1 LLEMLGTPVILLTH
15 SQGGG
20 IGFDITEARPQLVK
34 AMVTVEPGGPQ
45 IGSVNTATAEAGPRD
60 PRSWGLTTNRFE
72 FDPPANQP
80 SDLNVVLEEKSERP
94 DEARCWLQV
103 EPARKLVKWKN
114 IRVLSVSA
122 DGTYH
127 RTYDACIP
135 KWLNQA
141 GVSTDFVRLETVGIR
156 GNSHMMMLEKN
167 SDDVIKF
174 IVSWIQ
180 KNTTT

>member
-1 LLEMLGTPVILLTH
+1 M
-15 SQGGG
+15 
-20 IGFDITEARPQLVK
+20 
-34 AMVTVEPGGPQ
+34 
-45 IGSVNTATAEAGPRD
+45 
-60 PRSWGLTTNRFE
+60 
-72 FDPPANQP
+72 
-80 SDLNVVLEEKSERP
+80 NVALEEKSERP

-127 RTYDACIP
+127 RTYDPCIP

-141 GVSTDFVRLETVGIR
+141 GVNTDFVRLETVGIR

-167 SDDVIKF
+167 SDEVIKF